1 MVHINVIKIDHDR
14 IQHAIRSAVASSRWW
29 GDNPEFIVM
38 SANTQ
43 ALLKKEIAGS
53 CPCFLG
59 DTAAGLDID
68 YSAEYMGIPIAI
80 NNSLGLGEVKIV

>member
-14 IQHAIRSAVASSRWW
+14 IQHAIRSAVALSRW

-43 ALLKKEIAGS
+43 TILKKEIADS

-59 DTAAGLDID
+59 NAAAGLDID

-80 NNSLGLGEVKIV
+80 NNSLGLGEIKIV